1 MKQNQLKK
9 RNCYF
14 TALKG
19 LSKKEKK
26 EYLQECSNDLIDVI
40 CEGCFNL
47 LKHEK
52 LKNKKGI
59 QNKIKPIKQQ
69 FEKLIDKK
77 IPIKSKREIL
87 NKIGVEVISLIY
99 KHIIPLLNNLV
110 EK

>member
-1 MKQNQLKK
+1 MKQKYLKK

-26 EYLQECSNDLIDVI
+26 EYLQECPNNLIDVI

-52 LKNKKGI
+52 LKNKKDI
-59 QNKIKPIKQQ
+59 QNKIKPIKAQ
-69 FEKLIDKK
+69 FEKLTDKK
-77 IPIKSKREIL
+77 ISIKNKREIL
-87 NKIGVEVISLIY
+87 DKIGVEVISLIY

>member
-1 MKQNQLKK
+1 MKQKHLKK

-26 EYLQECSNDLIDVI
+26 EYLKECPDILIDVI

-69 FEKLIDKK
+69 FEKLTDGK
-77 IPIKSKREIL
+77 ISIKNKREIL
-87 NKIGVEVISLIY
+87 DKIGVQVISLIN
-99 KHIIPLLNNLV
+99 KHLIPILNNLI

>member
-1 MKQNQLKK
+1 MKIKHLKL
-9 RNCYF
+9 RNCF
-14 TALKG
+14 FNALKG
-19 LSKKEKK
+19 LSKKEKQ
-26 EYLQECSNDLIDVI
+26 EYINECSNEMIHVL

-52 LKNKKGI
+52 LKNKKDI
-59 QNKIKPIKQQ
+59 QNKIKPIKGQ

-77 IPIKSKREIL
+77 IPIKNKREIL
-87 NKIGVEVISLIY
+87 DKIGVEVISLIY